1 MIQSRWSQN
10 LLIGFLTVILIS
22 LALWG
27 WNNGVQAARAKR
39 IVKDARSIA
48 AGFSEFY
55 KDQNRYPA
63 TTEFKENN
71 LLRPYIANF
80 PPKQFSTE
88 ACPETFDYYNFS
100 SEVYELRF
108 CLPKAV
114 DGFQIGWN
122 TLTSPV
128 KP

>member
-10 LLIGFLTVILIS
+10 ILAGLLAVVLIL

-27 WNNGVQAARAKR
+27 WDNGVRAAKAKR
-39 IVKDARSIA
+39 VVKDARAMA
-48 AGFSEFY
+48 AGFTEFY

-63 TTEFKENN
+63 TTEFKDNN

-80 PPKQFSTE
+80 PPQNFPTDT
-88 ACPETFDYYNFS
+88 CPETYDYYNAS
-100 SEVYELRF
+100 PQVYELRF

-114 DGFQIGWN
+114 NGFQIGWN
-122 TLTSPV
+122 TL